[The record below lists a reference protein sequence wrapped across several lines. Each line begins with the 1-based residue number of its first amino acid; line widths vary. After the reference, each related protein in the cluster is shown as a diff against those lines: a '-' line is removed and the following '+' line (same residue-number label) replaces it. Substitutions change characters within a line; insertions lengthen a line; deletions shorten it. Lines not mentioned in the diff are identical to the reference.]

1 MIHASSL
8 QEALDHQASGA
19 VLFAGG
25 TWAMRG
31 PMDRPFVTLSGIP
44 GLDLI
49 EGQGG
54 QLILGALVTHE
65 ALARALSTDPGRAAL
80 ALAAGESATPAVRRM
95 ATLGGN
101 ICTADFAS
109 PDLVPALLVL
119 GACVTIVTAQGV
131 EDLPLADY
139 LATPPG
145 PHVLTHVKLPAVTGR
160 STHVRLMQRQA
171 GEYPLA
177 ALSMALKAD
186 PDGTIRDLRIAVGA
200 VEARPRRWPALEA
213 ALIGCTPDP
222 AALRGIARD
231 LSDFIGRDAVDA
243 PGWYRTRVL
252 PGLVARAFA
261 TLTAP
266 EGR

>member
-1 MIHASSL
+1 
-8 QEALDHQASGA
+8 
-19 VLFAGG
+19 
-25 TWAMRG
+25 
-31 PMDRPFVTLSGIP
+31 
-44 GLDLI
+44 
-49 EGQGG
+49 
-54 QLILGALVTHE
+54 
-65 ALARALSTDPGRAAL
+65 
-80 ALAAGESATPAVRRM
+80 
-95 ATLGGN
+95 
-101 ICTADFAS
+101 
-109 PDLVPALLVL
+109 
-119 GACVTIVTAQGV
+119 
-131 EDLPLADY
+131 
-139 LATPPG
+139 
-145 PHVLTHVKLPAVTGR
+145 
-160 STHVRLMQRQA
+160 MQRQA